1 MDINIFGII
10 GHREV
15 TMPLEQL
22 DVEELE
28 VGRELVFEGKIYEIR
43 SLTEMHDHILMNVVI
58 VMGEHTRLRF
68 FVRKAKYLVVEILH
82 SMGPNSRHAVV
93 FQQPMSGTPTPKSCR
108 LHCQQT
114 CLNMRVTSM

>member
-58 VMGEHTRLRF
+58 VME
-68 FVRKAKYLVVEILH
+68 
-82 SMGPNSRHAVV
+82 
-93 FQQPMSGTPTPKSCR
+93 
-108 LHCQQT
+108 
-114 CLNMRVTSM
+114 